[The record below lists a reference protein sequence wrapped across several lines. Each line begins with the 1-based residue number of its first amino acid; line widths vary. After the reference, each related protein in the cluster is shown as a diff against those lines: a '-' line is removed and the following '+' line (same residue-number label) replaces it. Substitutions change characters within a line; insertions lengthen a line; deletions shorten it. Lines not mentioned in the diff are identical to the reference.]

1 MIQTNNFNPKVDTKL
16 LCTCGHKDCDE
27 RSISQET
34 LNKVQL
40 VRDDYN
46 RPMPVTSGGR
56 CPNHPD
62 ELKKDYPGDHQR
74 QYGLDIRY
82 KSVLER
88 NKLMVLAG
96 RHGATRVAFGKTFV
110 HMAWTPTSDTSV
122 PTWQY

>member
-1 MIQTNNFNPKVDTKL
+1 MIQTNNFNPEVDTKL

-27 RSISQET
+27 RSVSQET

-56 CPNHPD
+56 CPYHPD
-62 ELKKDYPGDHQR
+62 ELAKDYPGDHQR

-82 KSVLER
+82 KSILER